1 MALLKQLKVV
11 ASSATQPRS
20 PAQARRS
27 KLIGKLQEQRSLAEA
42 ALGGPAYRRMRWVD
56 AVNEDGEP
64 VRAHRQVRLR
74 QWWSTS
80 ASGSVLFTVR
90 YGAKP
95 LAISGGMSTIEVER
109 LDDLPATLATVMRA
123 VEEGELDGELA
134 NAAKA
139 RTPPKPAKSATK
151 R

>member
-20 PAQARRS
+20 PAQTRRS
-27 KLIGKLQEQRSLAEA
+27 KLIGKLQEQRALAEA

-74 QWWSTS
+74 QW
-80 ASGSVLFTVR
+80 
-90 YGAKP
+90 
-95 LAISGGMSTIEVER
+95 
-109 LDDLPATLATVMRA
+109 
-123 VEEGELDGELA
+123 
-134 NAAKA
+134 
-139 RTPPKPAKSATK
+139 
-151 R
+151 